1 MSFLLC
7 LKTWGILKDSV
18 VQEKATVLEG
28 YNHAN
33 CHAYENNRKV
43 FHYVLVS
50 HYEMTPYRFFKGL
63 IGESP

>member
-1 MSFLLC
+1 M
-7 LKTWGILKDSV
+7 
-18 VQEKATVLEG
+18 LEG